1 MKPCDFC
8 GDPQATPVDHL
19 AICDACYIARSSCCA
34 GWPDDT
40 VPPACPEAPSLPPL
54 P

>member
-8 GDPQATPVDHL
+8 GNPQATPVDDL

-34 GWPDDT
+34 DWPDDT
-40 VPPACPEAPSLPPL
+40 VPPACPEAPSPPPL